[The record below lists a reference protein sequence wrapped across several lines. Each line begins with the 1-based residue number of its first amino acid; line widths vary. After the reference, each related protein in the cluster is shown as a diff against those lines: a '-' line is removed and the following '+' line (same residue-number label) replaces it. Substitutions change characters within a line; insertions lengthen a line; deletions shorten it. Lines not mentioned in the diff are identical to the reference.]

1 MGYNYF
7 LSNNTLVMKKN
18 IVNDVLKKSNIGNV
32 YDSYS
37 IEKALVSTYPE
48 FVFEVQIGEN
58 GVDDV
63 RIRGFDYN
71 TMKDR
76 FKDNFSGSEEEK
88 WKTVCTIMSDN
99 SGILEGTATLE
110 DERNNVLQIEY

>member
-37 IEKALVSTYPE
+37 IGKALVSTYPE

-76 FKDNFSGSEEEK
+76 FKDNFSGIDILPLTKVRGFS
-88 WKTVCTIMSDN
+88 VLNTILSN
-99 SGILEGTATLE
+99 
-110 DERNNVLQIEY
+110 